1 MLWKLLLLQGTA
13 KLDLLKAEGKDHEAR
28 LVAAGVAAA
37 EEDLREYQQRI
48 QNGGRRGW
56 VLVQLCCAGRRLNAF
71 RTAGDLCCCVGHASA
86 SPTCLQTRIRYSF
99 KCPLP

>member
-48 QNGGRRGW
+48 QNGGRGW
-56 VLVQLCCAGRRLNAF
+56 VLVQLCCVGRRLNAF
-71 RTAGDLCCCVGHASA
+71 RIAGDLCCCVGTCQRISSMSA
-86 SPTCLQTRIRYSF
+86 DKDILS
-99 KCPLP
+99 KCPLS